1 MHRKLHKYQ
10 VPPQRGFS
18 WYWKGKRHRIGRR
31 FDHVFASRDLNAVRC
46 QYLHSLREA
55 GLSDHSAIE
64 VDFEPARAVDE

>member
-1 MHRKLHKYQ
+1 MCIGSSTSIRSRHSAVQLD
-10 VPPQRGFS
+10 
-18 WYWKGKRHRIGRR
+18 WKGKGHRIGRR